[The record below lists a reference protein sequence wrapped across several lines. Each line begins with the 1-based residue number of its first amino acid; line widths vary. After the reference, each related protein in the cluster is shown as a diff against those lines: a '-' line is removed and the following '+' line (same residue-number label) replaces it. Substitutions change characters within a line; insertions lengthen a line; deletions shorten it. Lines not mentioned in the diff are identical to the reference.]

1 MWKITEENLE
11 SIALGT
17 GILGTGGGFN
27 PYIGSLRA
35 RQVIRKYGPVP
46 VLLPE
51 ELTSKDKIVCVG
63 GIGAPTVDIEKIRG
77 TDSFD
82 ALRAME
88 KQTKTRATA
97 LISGEI
103 GGGNSMEPIIAG
115 AIANL
120 PIVDADGMGRAFP
133 ELQMM
138 TFFMF
143 GVSHNPTIICDE
155 KGNVSVFTH
164 AISPLWMERMSRAV
178 CVQMGSIATWAF
190 APMNA
195 EDIQRTAI
203 PNTMS
208 LAKELGESIMNAQRG
223 KTNPINAIFDTIPG
237 RILFQGKIVDVE
249 RRIIGGFTRGN
260 LTIEG
265 MHSFTGQSMGIDFQ
279 NENLI
284 AKISGQT
291 VCTVPDLICIVD
303 TERGEPITTEL
314 LKYGF
319 RISVLGL
326 PAPKLLTKPE
336 ALAVIGPRAF
346 GYDEDFTP
354 LEIPNSQT

>member
-1 MWKITEENLE
+1 MWEITEESLE

-27 PYIGSLRA
+27 PYIGLLRA
-35 RQVIRKYGPVP
+35 REIIRKYGPVK
-46 VLLPE
+46 VILPE
-51 ELTSKDKIVCVG
+51 ELSPDDKIICVG

-77 TDSFD
+77 TDSFT

-88 KQTKTRATA
+88 KQTGTKATA

-103 GGGNSMEPIIAG
+103 GGGNSIEPIIAG

-133 ELQMM
+133 ELQMI

-143 GVSHNPTIICDE
+143 GVNHNPTIICDE
-155 KGNVSVFTH
+155 KGNISVFPN

-190 APMNA
+190 APMTA
-195 EDIQRTAI
+195 EEVQLTAI
-203 PNTMS
+203 PYTMT
-208 LAKELGESIMNAQRG
+208 LAKNLGDSILESQTQ
-223 KTNPINAIFDTIPG
+223 KSDPIDAIFSTIPG
-237 RILFQGKIVDVE
+237 KIMFQGKIVDVE
-249 RRIIGGFTRGN
+249 RRILGGFTRGN
-260 LTIEG
+260 LSIEG
-265 MHSFTGQSMGIDFQ
+265 MHTFLGQSMDIDFQ

-284 AKISGQT
+284 AKISGKT

-314 LKYGF
+314 LRYGF
-319 RISVLGL
+319 RVSVLGI
-326 PAPKLLTKPE
+326 PAPALLTRPE
-336 ALAVIGPRAF
+336 ALAVVGPQAF
-346 GYDEDFTP
+346 GYEEDFIP
-354 LEIPNSQT
+354 LKI